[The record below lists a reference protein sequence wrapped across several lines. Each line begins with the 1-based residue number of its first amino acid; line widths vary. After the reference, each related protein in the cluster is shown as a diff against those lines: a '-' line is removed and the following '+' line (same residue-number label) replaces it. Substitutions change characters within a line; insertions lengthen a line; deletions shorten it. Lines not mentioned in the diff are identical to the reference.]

1 MALAHTSSG
10 HIVNLDALDVRATES
25 CALLKADDI
34 ELMWLVLAAGKHTPA
49 HAVSTS
55 MTLQCLRGRVE
66 VRLDTRITLLEAGE
80 VMYLAGGLPHGLLA
94 LEDSRLLMTLVL
106 PASRTD

>member
-1 MALAHTSSG
+1 MALVHTASG
-10 HIVNLDALDVRATES
+10 QVVNLAALDVQATES

-34 ELMWLVLAAGKHTPA
+34 ELMWLVLPAGKQMPA

-66 VRLDTRITLLEAGE
+66 VRLDTSIQLLEAGQ
-80 VMYLAGGLPHGLLA
+80 VMVLAGGLPHGLQA